1 MSWIPIMN
9 NDKKEAEVWKA
20 FERGWDEYAYSRK
33 RSPTTVRVGS
43 LLGGSVDGPEALKT
57 TGLNECISKMSLEQ
71 YRDMKELAFDRHRNG
86 VQLIQGDG
94 INVKPEGQK
103 KLEEKN
109 LKGEALEEFRISNGY
124 PEQDRSNRHS
134 VAYAVVET
142 YFRENA
148 GELNVGDMEGKC
160 LKEFTILATASAL
173 PTKTKEWDAL
183 FAQPGPAAWPDPE
196 TFVKQE

>member
-1 MSWIPIMN
+1 MDSFDDSQRIDF
-9 NDKKEAEVWKA
+9 DK
-20 FERGWDEYAYSRK
+20 
-33 RSPTTVRVGS
+33 
-43 LLGGSVDGPEALKT
+43 
-57 TGLNECISKMSLEQ
+57 
-71 YRDMKELAFDRHRNG
+71 
-86 VQLIQGDG
+86 
-94 INVKPEGQK
+94 QK